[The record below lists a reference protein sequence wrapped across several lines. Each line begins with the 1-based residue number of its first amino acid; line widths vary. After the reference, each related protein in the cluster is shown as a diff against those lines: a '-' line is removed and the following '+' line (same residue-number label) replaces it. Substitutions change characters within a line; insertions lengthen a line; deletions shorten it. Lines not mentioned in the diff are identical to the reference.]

1 MKKVIITQSNYVI
14 IGLVLVGVQ
23 MLLDT
28 LNLANLSQ
36 DTKTIIGAIGM
47 ASALLVSGFKQYFDP
62 KIGNS
67 SIVIQALL
75 FAVYV
80 GGGLLELV
88 DEMPLTDEAA
98 SIVRIILT
106 FATSY
111 IPILLNAIN
120 NGKDAR

>member
-1 MKKVIITQSNYVI
+1 MKKAIITQSNYVI

-62 KIGNS
+62 KIDNG
-67 SIVIQALL
+67 SILIQALL

-80 GGGLLELV
+80 GGGLLEV
-88 DEMPLTDEAA
+88 VGEMPLNDEVAA
-98 SIVRIILT
+98 IVRVILT

-111 IPILLNAIN
+111 IPIILNALN
-120 NGKDAR
+120 NSEK

>member
-1 MKKVIITQSNYVI
+1 MKKAIISQSNYVI

-36 DTKTIIGAIGM
+36 ETKTIIGAIGM
-47 ASALLVSGFKQYFDP
+47 ATALLISGFKQYFDP
-62 KIGNS
+62 KIDNG

-80 GGGLLELV
+80 GGGLLELLGK
-88 DEMPLTDEAA
+88 MPLNSDVSA
-98 SIVRIILT
+98 IVRVILT

-111 IPILLNAIN
+111 IPIILNAIN
-120 NGKDAR
+120 NSKK

>member
-1 MKKVIITQSNYVI
+1 MKKAIITQSNYVI

-47 ASALLVSGFKQYFDP
+47 TSALLVSGFKQYFDP
-62 KIGNS
+62 KIDND
-67 SIVIQALL
+67 SILIQALL

-80 GGGLLELV
+80 GGGLLEV
-88 DEMPLTDEAA
+88 VGEMPLNDEVAA
-98 SIVRIILT
+98 IVRVILT

-111 IPILLNAIN
+111 IPIILNSLN
-120 NGKDAR
+120 NSEK

>member
-1 MKKVIITQSNYVI
+1 MKKAIITQSNYVI

-62 KIGNS
+62 KIDNG
-67 SIVIQALL
+67 SILIQALL

-80 GGGLLELV
+80 GGGLLEV
-88 DEMPLTDEAA
+88 VGEMPFNDEVAA
-98 SIVRIILT
+98 IVRVILT

-111 IPILLNAIN
+111 IPIILNAVN
-120 NGKDAR
+120 NSEK

>member
-1 MKKVIITQSNYVI
+1 MKKAIISQSNYVI

-36 DTKTIIGAIGM
+36 ETKTIIGAIGM

>member
-1 MKKVIITQSNYVI
+1 MKKAIITQSNYVI
-14 IGLVLVGVQ
+14 IGLVLVGIQ
-23 MLLDT
+23 ILLDT

-80 GGGLLELV
+80 GGGLLEV
-88 DEMPLTDEAA
+88 VGEMPLNDEAA
-98 SIVRIILT
+98 AIVRVVLT

-111 IPILLNAIN
+111 IPIILNAIN
-120 NGKDAR
+120 NSKK